1 MKAIGSYIII
11 TPEKEVAKKTKGG
24 LLLNHQNRED
34 LRYKKAIIENIGDEV
49 KGVNLGDTVYYDVAA
64 SNYIDIEGSLYT
76 VIKEQDIIIV
86 L

>member
-11 TPEKEVAKKTKGG
+11 TPEKEVCQKTKGG

-34 LRYKKAIIENIGDEV
+34 LRYKKAIVENIGNEV
-49 KGVNLGDTVYYDVAA
+49 KGIELGDVVYYDVAA
-64 SNYIDIEGSLYT
+64 SNYIDIDGSLYT

>member
-1 MKAIGSYIII
+1 MTAIGSYIII

-24 LLLNHQNRED
+24 LLLNHQSRED

-49 KGVNLGDTVYYDVAA
+49 KGVKQGDAVYYDVAA

>member
-24 LLLNHQNRED
+24 LLLNHQSRED

-49 KGVNLGDTVYYDVAA
+49 KGVKQGGIFGICLEVLGVALPVFA
-64 SNYIDIEGSLYT
+64 P
-76 VIKEQDIIIV
+76 K
-86 L
+86 